1 MIIDELSNHRRSS
14 NVSIQELLGHSKP
27 KAPAKPYGE
36 YTKIFNLNDAMLNL
50 HNWKMMHLQSL

>member
-1 MIIDELSNHRRSS
+1 MIIDELNNHRRSS

-27 KAPAKPYGE
+27 KAPLAKPYGE

-50 HNWKMMHLQSL
+50 HNWKMMHL

>member
-1 MIIDELSNHRRSS
+1 MIIDELNNHRRSS
-14 NVSIQELLGHSKP
+14 NVSIQELLDHKP
-27 KAPAKPYGE
+27 KAAPTKPYGE